1 MRFAPAEEWD
11 IEVFAIWNFR
21 ALSENGK
28 GFLFPRFET
37 AKILNKE

>member
-21 ALSENGK
+21 ALSAKRK
-28 GFLFPRFET
+28 GIFISPL
-37 AKILNKE
+37 